1 MLKAKATRRRAN
13 LCSRQRRRQR
23 WNRGTI
29 ITAGAGMV
37 GIAVRT
43 FLSEEDSSAVDGI
56 EKKIKFLEAD

>member
-1 MLKAKATRRRAN
+1 L
-13 LCSRQRRRQR
+13 
-23 WNRGTI
+23 NRGTI

-56 EKKIKFLEAD
+56 EKKIKFLEAEK